1 MNKTLQT
8 LFVWL
13 LPFYPLWAFLVRSAL
28 HIDLVQLVN
37 ASLIL
42 IVLYLI
48 NSTFIKVPAYLG
60 FFILFTIYH
69 LYSVFSNDLMPREA
83 NLLAYLLADYNISAC
98 LILFVVENT
107 EFDEWFIKKLSKN
120 IFFIV
125 VISLLVSIIQI
136 KDVTFFVSPLLT
148 SDPDKLA
155 YFFDDHRNYSIFTW
169 VDWNSLGITFPV
181 MIAILLNYYEKRT
194 FALGVIVLSAILVC
208 FLSRTRYIMV
218 SGVIILLHLL
228 FTSGFS
234 WVKRISG
241 FALIVIGAFVM
252 AAAASVV
259 GVNMKETI
267 NERILEKDQDLSSS
281 SAGARITSYNVF
293 VQKFPEHPWFGV
305 GPHTREDVAALLG
318 EGIPLIH
325 VGYLSYL
332 YYYGIVGCFFLFV
345 SLGLL
350 LIKSFRAG
358 IKFKFWGS
366 FYGLFAFCVA
376 NATFVYFNFSEA
388 GIVLAVV
395 YLRYYKLAAER
406 SKERSEEFEYVEAE
420 PVPEGQIDHPGS
432 GYYR

>member
-37 ASLIL
+37 AGLIL

-98 LILFVVENT
+98 LILFAVENT

-155 YFFDDHRNYSIFTW
+155 YFFDDHRNYSIFSW
-169 VDWNSLGITFPV
+169 VDLNSLGITFPI
-181 MIAILLNYYEKRT
+181 MIAILLNYYEQRT
-194 FALGVIVLSAILVC
+194 FALAVIVLSSILVS
-208 FLSRTRYIMV
+208 FLSRTRYMMV
-218 SGVIILLHLL
+218 SCIVVLLHLL

-234 WVKRISG
+234 WVKRISIV
-241 FALIVIGAFVM
+241 ALIVISALIMGAV
-252 AAAASVV
+252 ASRV
-259 GVNMKETI
+259 GIDMKQII
-267 NERILEKDQDLSSS
+267 NERILEKGEDISTS
-281 SAGARITSYNVF
+281 SAGARVTSYNVF

-305 GPHTREDVAALLG
+305 GPHTREDVVSLLG
-318 EGIPLIH
+318 EGVPIIH

-332 YYYGIVGCFFLFV
+332 YYYGIVGCFFLFL
-345 SLGLL
+345 SLAFL
-350 LIKSFRAG
+350 LIRAFLVG
-358 IKFKFWGS
+358 LKFKFWGS
-366 FYGLFAFCVA
+366 FYGLLSFCLA
-376 NATFVYFNFSEA
+376 NATFVYFNLNEA
-388 GIVLAVV
+388 GIVLAIL
-395 YLRYYKLAAER
+395 YLRYYKLIAQR
-406 SKERSEEFEYVEAE
+406 SKSTDEYEYIEAE
-420 PVPEGQIDHPGS
+420 PVI
-432 GYYR
+432 RL